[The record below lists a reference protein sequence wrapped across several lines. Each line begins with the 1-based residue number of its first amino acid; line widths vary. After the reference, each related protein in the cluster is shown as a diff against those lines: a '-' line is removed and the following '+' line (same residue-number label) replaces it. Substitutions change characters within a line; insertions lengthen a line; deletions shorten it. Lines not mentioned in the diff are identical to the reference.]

1 MQAFRKTYG
10 KILELTIAEV
20 SIEAI
25 ASLTQYYDQP
35 LRCLRRSKRRN
46 IQPERYSDCG
56 NVSEIKVGNVRT
68 WPYKLNK
75 RKDDDDNE
83 EPLPLA
89 QENGGNS
96 QKVRK

>member
-1 MQAFRKTYG
+1 MPALLSSNG
-10 KILELTIAEV
+10 VEG
-20 SIEAI
+20 
-25 ASLTQYYDQP
+25 
-35 LRCLRRSKRRN
+35 LRRSKRRN

-56 NVSEIKVGNVRT
+56 NVSDVIKVGNFRT